1 MLKRLSLN
9 CAFETHLPSA
19 LRDQFILGLHSGVMK
34 RRLLFLRDL
43 TFEKTPHD
51 AEQLQLKNNN
61 NNNEEQPSITIMNR
75 TSLNYSNKQ
84 EMVKMEKTK

>member
-1 MLKRLSLN
+1 M
-9 CAFETHLPSA
+9 HLPSA
-19 LRDQFILGLHSGVMK
+19 LRDQFILGLHNDVMK
-34 RRLLFLRDL
+34 RRLLFHRDL

-61 NNNEEQPSITIMNR
+61 NNNKEQPSITIMNR
-75 TSLNYSNKQ
+75 TSLNNSNKQ